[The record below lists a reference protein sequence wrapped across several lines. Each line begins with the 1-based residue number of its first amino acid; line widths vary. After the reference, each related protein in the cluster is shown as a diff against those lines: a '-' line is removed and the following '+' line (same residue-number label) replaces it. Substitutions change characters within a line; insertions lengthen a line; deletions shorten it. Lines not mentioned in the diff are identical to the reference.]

1 MLASHQSALSAQEPF
16 KVYLKPFFFAR
27 FGYLSRSFL
36 LHNQQNTHTL
46 PFGHLTPILLAVGDT
61 VVLSLTAT
69 IHNFSSDVVNTS
81 MATFKHWY
89 HHRQL
94 ELVFYTE
101 APASPGACPTSE
113 HFEAAVLH
121 HRTEDS
127 TSLETLLRT
136 LGSQNNSL
144 ASARL

>member
-1 MLASHQSALSAQEPF
+1 MLASYQSVLSAREPF

-46 PFGHLTPILLAVGDT
+46 PFGHLTPIPLAVGDT
-61 VVLSLTAT
+61 VILPLTAT
-69 IHNFSSDVVNTS
+69 IHNFSLDMVNIS
-81 MATFKHWY
+81 VATFKHWY

-101 APASPGACPTSE
+101 ALASPGACATSE

-121 HRTEDS
+121 HRTEES
-127 TSLETLLRT
+127 ASLETLRLWAPRT
-136 LGSQNNSL
+136 TH
-144 ASARL
+144 

>member
-1 MLASHQSALSAQEPF
+1 MLASYQSALSAREPF

-46 PFGHLTPILLAVGDT
+46 PFGHLTPIPLAVGDT
-61 VVLSLTAT
+61 VILPLTAT
-69 IHNFSSDVVNTS
+69 IHIFSLDMVNIS
-81 MATFKHWY
+81 VATFKHWY

-101 APASPGACPTSE
+101 ALASPGACATSE
-113 HFEAAVLH
+113 HSEAAVLH

-127 TSLETLLRT
+127 ASLETLRLWAPRT
-136 LGSQNNSL
+136 TH
-144 ASARL
+144 